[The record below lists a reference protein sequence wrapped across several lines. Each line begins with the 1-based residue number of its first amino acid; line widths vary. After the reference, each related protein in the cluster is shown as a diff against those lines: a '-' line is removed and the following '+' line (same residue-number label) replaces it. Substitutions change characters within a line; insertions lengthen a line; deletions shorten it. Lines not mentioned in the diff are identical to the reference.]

1 MTPADR
7 TERRNMAAGI
17 AGLAF
22 AISALIVLLA
32 YAFQLW
38 DKYMPQFREWMFQAI
53 TLDFVIGMCV
63 GGFFMALFFAA
74 SFYEAS
80 RE

>member
-1 MTPADR
+1 MNRQAQ
-7 TERRNMAAGI
+7 AAGI

-22 AISALIVLLA
+22 AIAALIVALA

-38 DKYMPQFREWMFQAI
+38 DKYMPQFREWLFQAV

-63 GGFFMALFFAA
+63 GGFFMTAFFMLA
-74 SFYEAS
+74 FYEAA
-80 RE
+80 RK